1 MQVTHFTVG
10 EERKGGKGGWAELW
24 GEGGR
29 QKRFISCWRP
39 LAKTPLTVAGGEG
52 KRRWKEEQQ
61 HSGCSILSRF
71 SSDFGCVCVCVCV
84 PACVC
89 VCGQAGGVQLTVDLL

>member
-61 HSGCSILSRF
+61 HSLGVLFLVASPQTL
-71 SSDFGCVCVCVCV
+71 GVCVCVCVCLR
-84 PACVC
+84 ACVC
-89 VCGQAGGVQLTVDLL
+89 VGRQVVYS